1 MNLDEIYKEKKV
13 DTKSKTSF
21 LKLVNALQLLGSI
34 FELYTVGAV
43 STGQKLIS
51 SIEKISNKQK

>member
-1 MNLDEIYKEKKV
+1 MNLDEIYNDKQI
-13 DTKSKTSF
+13 DNKSKSSF
-21 LKLVNALQLLGSI
+21 LKLINALQLLGSI
-34 FELYTVGAV
+34 FELYTVGAI